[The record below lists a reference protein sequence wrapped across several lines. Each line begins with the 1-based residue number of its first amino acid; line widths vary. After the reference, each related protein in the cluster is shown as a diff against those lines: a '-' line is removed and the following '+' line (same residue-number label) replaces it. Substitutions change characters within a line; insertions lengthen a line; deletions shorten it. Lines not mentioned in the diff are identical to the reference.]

1 MKFLKGLILILFFI
15 SCNNNGNDNNYNEE
29 ESEDII
35 LDPQGTQYATWIMIW
50 NRSSEDWWNPYNTVG
65 ATILV
70 NNRWQA
76 INWMDK
82 YQVEEHVKNMRE
94 AGVTILICDLTNGWN
109 WLNNDVHY
117 IQSLCVKN
125 GMKVCIAENSYG
137 DVSMFESHAYDV
149 WHNFAKPDS
158 PYGSTYLRKE
168 GEPVIVCYGIR
179 EWYNAYKSSNGDYA
193 KKFNLVWASGE
204 DSDINKWGWQLEPWI
219 GSVPSQD
226 AMFVTS
232 SIKWGVNDEDWRKS
246 LAFLDYNFLLAKQ
259 NHPKYIIIGGYDD
272 IHERNG
278 WLPANTFDC
287 IPGRQMRD
295 KNGVISVDAYYSRV
309 KEWISG
315 TPTSISGGYI
325 TDGCYRII
333 SKANGKI
340 FNHQGNKGKIG
351 PILIRNAPSDEGL
364 ADYYWFYHLGN
375 NNYRII
381 SVSSGLSLDLNN
393 ESPQDD
399 AIIIHNLDGDTPT
412 QKWILEDAGNGCFF
426 IKNNFSG
433 KVLQIKEKSDMI
445 IQSVKNEDLIQKWKI
460 EKIVSI
466 S

>member
-1 MKFLKGLILILFFI
+1 
-15 SCNNNGNDNNYNEE
+15 
-29 ESEDII
+29 
-35 LDPQGTQYATWIMIW
+35 
-50 NRSSEDWWNPYNTVG
+50 
-65 ATILV
+65 
-70 NNRWQA
+70 
-76 INWMDK
+76 
-82 YQVEEHVKNMRE
+82 
-94 AGVTILICDLTNGWN
+94 
-109 WLNNDVHY
+109 
-117 IQSLCVKN
+117 
-125 GMKVCIAENSYG
+125 
-137 DVSMFESHAYDV
+137 
-149 WHNFAKPDS
+149 
-158 PYGSTYLRKE
+158 
-168 GEPVIVCYGIR
+168 
-179 EWYNAYKSSNGDYA
+179 
-193 KKFNLVWASGE
+193 
-204 DSDINKWGWQLEPWI
+204 
-219 GSVPSQD
+219 
-226 AMFVTS
+226 
-232 SIKWGVNDEDWRKS
+232 
-246 LAFLDYNFLLAKQ
+246 
-259 NHPKYIIIGGYDD
+259 
-272 IHERNG
+272 
-278 WLPANTFDC
+278 
-287 IPGRQMRD
+287 MRD